1 MNNETKRE
9 VESVVRRGWYRK
21 SQTFGEGGWRHF
33 YLLADNWK
41 NYHLGAVGQHDPDS
55 DEFYWDV
62 VEKITA
68 KDDET
73 AVQAFKSLYH
83 LDMFE
88 MWDINETIVEYR
100 LVDTSDKGE

>member
-1 MNNETKRE
+1 MNPETGKEVKRI
-9 VESVVRRGWYRK
+9 VRQGWYRK
-21 SQTFGEGGWRHF
+21 SQTFGEGGWGHF
-33 YLLADNWK
+33 FLLADNWK
-41 NYHLGAVGQHDPDS
+41 QYRLEAVGQHDPDCK
-55 DEFYWDV
+55 EIYWDV
-62 VEKITA
+62 VETIVA

-88 MWDINETIVEYR
+88 MWDIREVVTEYR

>member
-1 MNNETKRE
+1 MDKETKRE
-9 VESVVRRGWYRK
+9 VEFVVRREWYRK
-21 SQTFGEGGWRHF
+21 SQTFGEGGWGHF

-41 NYHLGAVGQHDPDS
+41 TYVLEAFGKHDAS
-55 DEFYWDV
+55 VDESYWDEI
-62 VEKITA
+62 EKITA

-88 MWDINETIVEYR
+88 MWDIKEKIVEYR